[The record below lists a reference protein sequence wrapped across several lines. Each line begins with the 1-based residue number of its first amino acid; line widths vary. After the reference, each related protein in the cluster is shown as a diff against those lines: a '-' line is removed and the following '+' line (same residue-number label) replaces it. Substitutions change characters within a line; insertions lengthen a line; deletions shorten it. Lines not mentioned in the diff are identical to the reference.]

1 MKYSN
6 FFASAERVDETG
18 KRENGRSLCKEVKK
32 ERGCKL
38 LKRTEESHRLK
49 Y

>member
-1 MKYSN
+1 MSN
-6 FFASAERVDETG
+6 IFGTAKRVDETG
-18 KRENGRSLCKEVKK
+18 KRENGRSRVKRRK
-32 ERGCKL
+32 GTRLQL